1 MVCLSHLVV
10 GFSSKQEIAIE
21 HPSSDSELG
30 DAEGCDSE
38 GEAITGKSAIP
49 LVKGMDPNIGGYRH
63 PWKARSP
70 LILIKIFNQRFL
82 KQVV

>member
-1 MVCLSHLVV
+1 V

-30 DAEGCDSE
+30 DAEGCESE

-49 LVKGMDPNIGGYRH
+49 LVKGMDPKEMEQTLEGTAIPG
-63 PWKARSP
+63 
-70 LILIKIFNQRFL
+70 
-82 KQVV
+82 KQGAP

>member
-30 DAEGCDSE
+30 DAEGCESESE
-38 GEAITGKSAIP
+38 GEASTGKSAIP
-49 LVKGMDPNIGGYRH
+49 LVKGMDPKEMEQTLEGTAIPG
-63 PWKARSP
+63 
-70 LILIKIFNQRFL
+70 
-82 KQVV
+82 KQGAP